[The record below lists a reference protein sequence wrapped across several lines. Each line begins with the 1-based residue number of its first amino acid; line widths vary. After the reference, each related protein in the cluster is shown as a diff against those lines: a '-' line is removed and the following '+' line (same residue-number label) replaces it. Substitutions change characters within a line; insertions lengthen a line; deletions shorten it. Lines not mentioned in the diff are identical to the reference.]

1 MTTTPVAGATA
12 PATGPSADHISTAQ
26 NHTTGGTR
34 MTANLPAHYQPQVLA
49 AQMDYARA
57 LAESNLLPKQYF
69 KQPANLL
76 WAISYG
82 QTLGVDPMT
91 AVQSIHV
98 INGRPTASADLIAG
112 LVRRAGHKLR
122 ITGDDR
128 RAEAVIIRADDPE
141 FEFRAVWTIE
151 RAQAAKLT
159 GKDTWKQFPAAMLK
173 ARAITEVA
181 RAACSEILQGT
192 IYTPE
197 ELGAVVDQDGN
208 PVDAHVQPLRA
219 VQAEPV
225 EEPASVAGDGR
236 TPAQVV
242 ADKATETS
250 SLAEWRG
257 QWAIAKTGR
266 QLDTQV
272 TAPDTGE
279 QCTLRAYLTRRGTAL
294 KEAEQTTAPAE
305 EQPLAEEQVVDAE
318 IVPSEEDDHA
328 RAESELRAVAG
339 VAGIADFDAA
349 AEQALGLP
357 IEQASADAI
366 RGLTE
371 QIASTHTAA

>member
-1 MTTTPVAGATA
+1 M
-12 PATGPSADHISTAQ
+12 SADIVKHQGA
-26 NHTTGGTR
+26 
-34 MTANLPAHYQPQVLA
+34 LPAHFQPQVLS

-98 INGRPTASADLIAG
+98 INGKPTASADLIAG

-128 RAEAVIIRADDPE
+128 KAVAQIIRADDPDFT
-141 FEFRAVWTIE
+141 FEVVWTIE
-151 RAQAAKLT
+151 RAHAAKLT
-159 GKDTWKQFPAAMLK
+159 NKDTWKQFPAAMLK

-208 PVDAHVQPLRA
+208 PVDAPVQPLR
-219 VQAEPV
+219 
-225 EEPASVAGDGR
+225 SVLHEDTQSGMVRVGNVVIDRESFQPYA
-236 TPAQVV
+236 PAQ
-242 ADKATETS
+242 E
-250 SLAEWRG
+250 
-257 QWAIAKTGR
+257 IAKKAAEATSRAALTALRDEAQQADVSPDAGI
-266 QLDTQV
+266 L
-272 TAPDTGE
+272 APDTNAPD
-279 QCTLRAYLTRRGTAL
+279 TLREYLARRWTVLPNPPKQDDGVT
-294 KEAEQTTAPAE
+294 
-305 EQPLAEEQVVDAE
+305 DAE
-318 IVPSEEDDHA
+318 VV
-328 RAESELRAVAG
+328 AEGETEADQAERELRA
-339 VAGIADFDAA
+339 AA
-349 AEQALGLP
+349 ANAGLDNLDEEFERSYGLP
-357 IEQASADAI
+357 ISEAGAQQL
-366 RGLTE
+366 REMTRLLTGN
-371 QIASTHTAA
+371 AA

>member
-1 MTTTPVAGATA
+1 M
-12 PATGPSADHISTAQ
+12 SADIVKHQGA
-26 NHTTGGTR
+26 
-34 MTANLPAHYQPQVLA
+34 LPAHFQPQVLS

-98 INGRPTASADLIAG
+98 INGKPTASADLIAG

-128 RAEAVIIRADDPE
+128 KAVAQIIRADDPDFT
-141 FEFRAVWTIE
+141 FEVVWTIE

-159 GKDTWKQFPAAMLK
+159 SKDTWKQFPAAMLK

-197 ELGAVVDQDGN
+197 EMGAVVDQDGN
-208 PVDAHVQPLRA
+208 PVDAPVQPLRS
-219 VQAEPV
+219 VQAE
-225 EEPASVAGDGR
+225 AGQQGMAQVGNVVVDRESFQPYG
-236 TPAQVV
+236 PAQEI
-242 ADKATETS
+242 ADKA
-250 SLAEWRG
+250 AEATARG
-257 QWAIAKTGR
+257 DLTPLRDEAQRAGVSPDAGI
-266 QLDTQV
+266 L
-272 TAPDTGE
+272 APDTKE
-279 QCTLRAYLTRRGTAL
+279 PDTLREYLARRWTAL
-294 KEAEQTTAPAE
+294 PKPDEKQGDDGVT
-305 EQPLAEEQVVDAE
+305 DAE
-318 IVPSEEDDHA
+318 VVAEGESEADQ
-328 RAESELRAVAG
+328 AERELRA
-339 VAGIADFDAA
+339 AA
-349 AEQALGLP
+349 AAAGLTNLDEEFERSYGLP
-357 IEQASADAI
+357 ISEAGASQL
-366 RGLTE
+366 REMTGLLTG
-371 QIASTHTAA
+371 TAA